1 MRLGGRA
8 LLAVG
13 LTTLLSCT
21 NGAQSD
27 APASTA
33 PSFTAAATAARTTA
47 PTAAPIAPTAVFTW
61 TGVAQRVAI
70 TNAKQLQ
77 TQSLIYI
84 AYVEAAIYDAAV
96 AIGGRY
102 EPYLAKIAAPP
113 GASLDAAV
121 ASAAHDVL
129 VRYFPDQAGAIDTD
143 LATALGT
150 IANGDAKTNG
160 IAIGKEA
167 AAALI
172 DRRRADGAE
181 ADSGFSVPSPA
192 PGAWQPPKGQAP
204 QTPWVAKLRPFILD
218 RPDQFRLP
226 PPPAITSAEWAKDY
240 NEVKAVG
247 GTTSAVR
254 TAEQTD
260 VAKFWTTNGIV
271 QYLVAYR
278 ALAEAKRLD
287 AVDTARLYAM
297 GTIVGA
303 DALIACFDAKYAYA
317 FWRPQY
323 AIPQGDAAGSPAI
336 SGDPAW
342 TPLAATPNH
351 PEYPAAHGCLTGA
364 QADIFAAVLGTPQID
379 LDLTSTVAGLTQ
391 PSRHYRTVD
400 ELKTEIVNARV
411 WAGLHYRNS
420 VAQGLDLARKVVAF
434 DLAGRFG
441 KLTR

>member
-1 MRLGGRA
+1 MRLGRRA
-8 LLAVG
+8 LLPVG
-13 LTTLLSCT
+13 LILILSCT
-21 NGAQSD
+21 NGAQSGT
-27 APASTA
+27 PANTVPSATA
-33 PSFTAAATAARTTA
+33 TATAA
-47 PTAAPIAPTAVFTW
+47 PTVAPTAVFTW
-61 TGVAQRVAI
+61 AVVAQRVAI
-70 TNAKQLQ
+70 TNAKQFQ

-102 EPYLAKIAAPP
+102 EPYIAKIAPRP

-121 ASAAHDVL
+121 ATAAHNVL

-143 LATALGT
+143 LATALGA
-150 IANGDAKTNG
+150 IADGEAKTNG
-160 IAIGKEA
+160 TAIGKEA

-172 DRRRADGAE
+172 DRRRGDGLE
-181 ADSGFSVPSPA
+181 ADSGFTVPSPA
-192 PGAWQPPKGQAP
+192 PGAWQPPKGQGP

-218 RPDQFRLP
+218 RPDQFRVP
-226 PPPAITSAEWAKDY
+226 PQPSITSAEWAKDY
-240 NEVKAVG
+240 NEVKSVG
-247 GTTSAVR
+247 GAISTVR

-260 VAKFWTTNGIV
+260 IAKFWTTNSII
-271 QYLVAYR
+271 QYLAAYR
-278 ALAEAKRLD
+278 ALAESKKLD
-287 AVDTARLYAM
+287 AIDAARLYAM
-297 GTIVGA
+297 GTIVGS
-303 DALIACFDAKYAYA
+303 DALIACFDAKYAYL

-323 AIPQGDAAGSPAI
+323 AIPQGDTAGNAAV

-342 TPLAATPNH
+342 TPLAGTPNH

-364 QADIFAAVLGTPQID
+364 QADIFAAILGTPQID

-420 VAQGLDLARKVVAF
+420 VTQGLDLARKVVAF

-441 KLTR
+441 KLAR